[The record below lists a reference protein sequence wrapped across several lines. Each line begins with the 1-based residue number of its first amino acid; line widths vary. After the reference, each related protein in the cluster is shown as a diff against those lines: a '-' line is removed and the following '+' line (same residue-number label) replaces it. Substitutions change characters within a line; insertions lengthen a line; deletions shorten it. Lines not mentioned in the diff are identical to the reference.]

1 MKTPSVVK
9 EEDSDAY
16 NMNDENDAEVA
27 AVPNIVDGESLLA
40 QMLGVTIEHLNKIEF
55 EDDIHEKQK
64 EKQRRTKS
72 KRKLDIE
79 SKLELKYQNRNN
91 IFIPDNMIS

>member
-40 QMLGVTIEHLNKIEF
+40 
-55 EDDIHEKQK
+55 
-64 EKQRRTKS
+64 
-72 KRKLDIE
+72 
-79 SKLELKYQNRNN
+79 
-91 IFIPDNMIS
+91 